1 MPRKITQYSV
11 LVASPSDVMN
21 ERRVIRQTMH
31 DWNTSVGQTLGV
43 NLEPVMWETHAT
55 PEMGDRP
62 QAIINRQI
70 VDECDILVGVFWTRL
85 GSPTGVAVSGTAE
98 EISLFVEAK
107 KPALV
112 YFSSMLINPTGFDV
126 EQFQKLLAFKSAL
139 QNQGLQG
146 SFGDLEELRANLHAD
161 LTRTLN
167 HLQKATVTIQEN
179 MKTALKEDGLDVE
192 KAKVAIGFNSIPFSS
207 LLKKDR
213 DFWRSRAIKDLTEQ
227 GATSI
232 GPNALNNMAEAL
244 YREATQTTEDLRQE
258 FFAGQRA
265 AMRRDRV
272 SEDVKKAASRLP
284 QEGSK

>member
-1 MPRKITQYSV
+1 MPKKIIQYSV

-43 NLEPVMWETHAT
+43 NLEPIMWETHAT

-112 YFSSMLINPTGFDV
+112 YFSSMLINPIGFDV
-126 EQFQKLLAFKSAL
+126 EQFQKLLAFKLAL
-139 QNQGLQG
+139 QTQGLQG
-146 SFGDLEELRANLHAD
+146 GFGDLEELRTNLHAD

-167 HLQKATVTIQEN
+167 HLQKATVTIQDD
-179 MKTALKEDGLDVE
+179 MKTALEEDELDVE
-192 KAKVAIGFNSIPFSS
+192 KAKAAIGINSIPFDS
-207 LLKKDR
+207 LPKKDR

-258 FFAGQRA
+258 FFAMQRA

-284 QEGSK
+284 QEGNK